1 MGFLDSIKK
10 AFGKKDEPYPKAFIM
25 PANAPLYDINA
36 YMPQTGRIIGEDG
49 HTYNLVDLLMGAS
62 FGGNGGSNLIWRP
75 NVTADGT
82 ITWTLSIS
90 QAPPLQQN
98 IRGQPGTDGAPG
110 NNGINGA
117 DGANGSD
124 GREVQLSVGNDFIR
138 WRYVGDAEWLNLVS
152 LETLQ
157 GKPGTDGRDGVD
169 GIAGNNGVDGINGK
183 DGANGADGTD
193 GREIELSI
201 NATHI
206 TWRYTGDIDWHNLI
220 DLTSLQGADGMNG
233 NDGVDG
239 VHGETPQLRMN
250 PDEPNVLQ
258 YKFPYQAI
266 WTDLFVFS
274 GIGNGITQEVLDG
287 LAPLLS
293 PALTGTPTAP
303 TAGMTINDT
312 QIATTAFVNNR
323 IGSVLQ
329 TASVSVVDIANL
341 QTEIN
346 ALPKWLDRN
355 ITLQVRPGNTTLNI
369 AITDFRGPGFL
380 FLQTVNAD
388 GSAAA
393 VLGQR
398 THTVNRI
405 HISSNDNRLVQIRG
419 FNCVQA
425 SGETIRFRNNK
436 AHCIADFITAVSG
449 TRETASYHGID
460 IRDNT
465 GIVRMDQLDIANKA
479 VAIYVLYSNTVT
491 TRRITGVTGVAGGA
505 NTNTTGL
512 YADYGANIQM
522 YDATV
527 PPSTAPRVR
536 RGGGLLLGS
545 NNEMLVFRPF
555 TDANID
561 LGTTALR
568 FRDLHLFR
576 NIVQPTGTLNYEE
589 GTWTP
594 RLHGATT
601 AGVMTYAQQAGFF
614 IRIGNYVWVQC
625 RIDLTARDATAVG
638 SARIDGLPFRV
649 RNLANTQTS
658 HALQIT
664 RVPWEPGQIP
674 YIHLPVNAFRVDIN
688 VMRPGTT
695 VAVIPITSIAANSQI
710 IFSACYLR

>member
-1 MGFLDSIKK
+1 MGIIDSIKK
-10 AFGKKDEPYPKAFIM
+10 AFGKLDKPYPKAFIM
-25 PANAPLYDINA
+25 SANLPLYDIDA

-62 FGGNGGSNLIWRP
+62 FGGSGEGGSNLVWRP

-90 QAPPLQQN
+90 PVPPPQQN
-98 IRGQPGTDGAPG
+98 IRGQPGTDGTPG
-110 NNGINGA
+110 SDGMDGA

-124 GREVQLSVGNDFIR
+124 GREVQLSVGNDYVR
-138 WRYVGDAEWLNLVS
+138 WRYAGDAEWLNLVS
-152 LETLQ
+152 LASLQ

-169 GIAGNNGVDGINGK
+169 GVAGNNGEDGINGK
-183 DGANGADGTD
+183 DGTNGEDGADG
-193 GREIELSI
+193 REVEISI

-206 TWRYTGDIDWHNLI
+206 IWRYVGDASWHYLI
-220 DLTSLQGADGMNG
+220 ALASLQGADGSNG
-233 NDGVDG
+233 INGSDGSNGQDG
-239 VHGETPQLRMN
+239 INGETPQLRMN
-250 PDEPNVLQ
+250 PDEPTVLQ
-258 YKFPYQAI
+258 YKFPSQVNWA
-266 WTDLFVFS
+266 DLFVFANVES
-274 GIGNGITQEVLDG
+274 GNGITQEILDA

-293 PALTGTPTAP
+293 PTLTGTPTAP
-303 TAGMTINDT
+303 TPGMTISDT

-329 TASVSVVDIANL
+329 TASVKVVDIANL

-369 AITDFRGPGFL
+369 AIVDFRGPGFL
-380 FLQTVNAD
+380 YLQTVNAD

-398 THTVNRI
+398 THTVNRV
-405 HISSNDNRLVQIRG
+405 HVSSNDNRLVQIRG

-425 SGETIRFRNNK
+425 TGETIRFRNNK
-436 AHCIADFITAVSG
+436 AHCIGDFITAATG

-465 GIVRMDQLDIANKA
+465 GIVRLDQLDIANKN

-536 RGGGLLLGS
+536 RGGGFVYMG
-545 NNEMLVFRPF
+545 
-555 TDANID
+555 
-561 LGTTALR
+561 
-568 FRDLHLFR
+568 
-576 NIVQPTGTLNYEE
+576 
-589 GTWTP
+589 
-594 RLHGATT
+594 
-601 AGVMTYAQQAGFF
+601 
-614 IRIGNYVWVQC
+614 
-625 RIDLTARDATAVG
+625 
-638 SARIDGLPFRV
+638 
-649 RNLANTQTS
+649 
-658 HALQIT
+658 
-664 RVPWEPGQIP
+664 
-674 YIHLPVNAFRVDIN
+674 
-688 VMRPGTT
+688 
-695 VAVIPITSIAANSQI
+695 
-710 IFSACYLR
+710 